1 MVYTGLSA
9 CILALPHK
17 TGVECDCA
25 YSLHQRISV
34 FMLLYEVKISIFFF
48 FFSTYASRV
57 LVKKLIAT
65 LYMANTDGCE
75 VVAKRIAP

>member
-1 MVYTGLSA
+1 MDYTGLSA

-25 YSLHQRISV
+25 YSFHQRISV
-34 FMLLYEVKISIFFF
+34 LMLLYEVKILIFFF
-48 FFSTYASRV
+48 SSTYASQV
-57 LVKKLIAT
+57 VVKKLIAS
-65 LYMANTDGCE
+65 LYMANTDGRE